1 MVNDEF
7 LVRGA
12 NRFSDFKADGDG
24 DHLNDYYFSYSYIPS
39 KFQTPEIN
47 DYFVDRGYDT
57 DGTVTVKLGHDG
69 RPVPLFE
76 FLILFIVAIIAIII
90 ILKLAKRRRRRQA
103 RARR

>member
-12 NRFSDFKADGDG
+12 NRFSDFKSDGEG
-24 DHLNDYYFSYSYIPS
+24 DHLNDYYYSYSFVPN
-39 KFQTPEIN
+39 KFLTPEI
-47 DYFVDRGYDT
+47 DDRLVDRGFVT
-57 DGTVTVKLGHDG
+57 DGTVTVKLGYDG

-76 FLILFIVAIIAIII
+76 WLLLAIIAIIAI
-90 ILKLAKRRRRRQA
+90 IMILKVAKRRRRHRA